1 MSYWAAAECE
11 RDQLVL
17 IATTLGDRIP
27 EDHAVRLFWELLAT
41 YDWRA
46 WEACYDGRRGQP
58 PIHPKTVAGVLLY
71 GLTQGVRSSRK
82 LEWACGHAVDFLWLA
97 EGRTIDHSTFCEFR
111 RQFREPL
118 KQLFRHLGR
127 LAQAAGLVRLNCVA
141 IDGTRIPSAASRH
154 TTRTAESL
162 ERELAHLDQK
172 LETMLDEA
180 EAVDTHESQTL
191 FGADEAPL
199 TRVPRELASAA
210 QRRVRVQG
218 ALQQLQARQAA
229 GSTQKKVAVS
239 DPDAPIVPG
248 KTKMVAPHYTPLVA
262 VDTHRQWIVAE
273 EVLGDAPE
281 ATGLV
286 PLLEESATAHGESPR
301 QVVADSGFG
310 TPENLTA
317 LETHPSDAYVAPSG
331 LRVGSP
337 SSDTTNPALRACL
350 QEPVPAEQWPALPRT
365 SGGKLAM
372 EAFVYDQEQDTYYCP
387 LGRPLP
393 LAKVKTETKRGKE
406 FKRRDYLCK
415 DCSNCPL
422 HAECAAPYPR
432 RRVRSC
438 GESPLRE
445 RMTAKITSEAGRA
458 AYSQR
463 RQVEPPFARIKHVL
477 NLDRFLQRGVDA
489 VKHEWRWICTAC
501 NLKLFLAWLSRTR
514 DRLTKLEE
522 QAVA

>member
-41 YDWRA
+41 YDWRV
-46 WEACYDGRRGQP
+46 WEGCYDGRRGQP

-71 GLTQGVRSSRK
+71 GLTQGIRSSRK
-82 LEWACGHAVDFLWLA
+82 LEWACGHAVDFIWLA

-127 LAQAAGLVRLNCVA
+127 LAQGAGLVRLNCVA
-141 IDGTRIPSAASRH
+141 IDGTRALSAASRH
-154 TTRTAESL
+154 TTRTAASL
-162 ERELAHLDQK
+162 ERELADLDQK

-180 EAVDTHESQTL
+180 EAVDAHESQTV
-191 FGADEAPL
+191 FGVDEAPL

-210 QRRVRVQG
+210 QRRTRVQN

-229 GSTQKKVAVS
+229 GSNQKKVAVS

-248 KTKMVAPHYTPLVA
+248 KTNLVAPHYTPLLA
-262 VDTHRQWIVAE
+262 VDTHRQWIVGQ

-281 ATGLV
+281 ATGLL
-286 PLLEESATAHGESPR
+286 PLLDEVAMAHGEPPR

-310 TPENLTA
+310 TPENLAA

-331 LRVGSP
+331 LRV
-337 SSDTTNPALRACL
+337 SSKPETTNPAQRTNL

-393 LAKVKTETKRGKE
+393 LAKVKTETHRGKE
-406 FKRRDYLCK
+406 FRRREYLCN
-415 DCSNCPL
+415 DCSGCPL
-422 HAECAAPYPR
+422 HGECAAPDPR
-432 RRVRSC
+432 RRVRSH
-438 GESPLRE
+438 GKSPLRE

-458 AYSQR
+458 AYAR
-463 RQVEPPFARIKHVL
+463 RQQVEPPFARVKHVL
-477 NLDRFLQRGVDA
+477 KLDRFLQRGIDA
-489 VKHEWRWICTAC
+489 VKHEWQWICTAC
-501 NLKLFLAWLSRTR
+501 NLKLFLSWLRRTR
-514 DRLTKLEE
+514 DRLAKLDG

>member
-46 WEACYDGRRGQP
+46 WETCYDGRRGQP

-71 GLTQGVRSSRK
+71 GLTQGIRSSRK
-82 LEWACGHAVDFLWLA
+82 LEWACGHAVDFIWLA

-141 IDGTRIPSAASRH
+141 IDGTRAPSAASRH
-154 TTRTAESL
+154 TTRTVGSL
-162 ERELAHLDQK
+162 ERELADLDQK
-172 LETMLDEA
+172 LEAMLDEA
-180 EAVDTHESQTL
+180 EAVDQRESQTL

-210 QRRVRVQG
+210 QRRARVQR

-229 GSTQKKVAVS
+229 GSNQKKVAVS

-248 KTKMVAPHYTPLVA
+248 KSNLVAPHYTPLLA
-262 VDTHRQWIVAE
+262 VDVHRQWIVGH

-281 ATGLV
+281 AVGLV
-286 PLLEESATAHGESPR
+286 PLLDEVTTGHSEPPR

-310 TPENLTA
+310 TPENLAA

-331 LRVGSP
+331 LRV
-337 SSDTTNPALRACL
+337 SSKPETTNPALRSCL

-365 SGGKLAM
+365 DSGKLAM
-372 EAFVYDQEQDTYYCP
+372 EAFVYDLKQDIYYCP

-393 LAKVKTETKRGKE
+393 LAKVRVYKQRGKE
-406 FKRRDYLCK
+406 RRRREYLCN
-415 DCSNCPL
+415 DCSGCPL
-422 HAECAAPYPR
+422 HAECAAPNPR
-432 RRVRSC
+432 RRLGSH

-445 RMTAKITSEAGRA
+445 RMTAKITSDSGRSIYA
-458 AYSQR
+458 LR
-463 RQVEPPFARIKHVL
+463 NQVEPPFARVKHVL
-477 NLDRFLQRGVDA
+477 NLDRFLQRGIAA
-489 VKHEWRWICTAC
+489 VKHEWQWICTAC
-501 NLKLFLAWLSRTR
+501 NLKLFLAWLRRTR
-514 DRLTKLEE
+514 DRLAKLDG